1 MPPLSALIVLEEMT
15 RVRSG
20 ALAAVSAL
28 PQTLTVDHS
37 FINKPAGAS
46 GQEAADLSDSRSL
59 CKIQIDRETDKQTER
74 GRERQMG
81 VKWKRMLDRH
91 AWKIRLEEGLSG
103 RGTRWRWRRSWAEG
117 GWGGG
122 VSTAPGV

>member
-81 VKWKRMLDRH
+81 VKWKRMLDR
-91 AWKIRLEEGLSG
+91 
-103 RGTRWRWRRSWAEG
+103 
-117 GWGGG
+117 
-122 VSTAPGV
+122 